1 LSRGTNPGFAPGQ
14 TISNPLLHRW
24 YHISSVPMDVALAW
38 IATVRPGITE
48 DEIQV
53 RTGIYLSRDDQVLL
67 YRDERGFRLLS
78 WKRPD

>member
-1 LSRGTNPGFAPGQ
+1 
-14 TISNPLLHRW
+14 
-24 YHISSVPMDVALAW
+24 MDVALAW